1 MSFYFPYVNLK
12 YHNVIGMSA
21 DARRQKPTRRKE
33 VERSVA
39 EKKESH
45 RDEVSGG
52 TNRKERSEGGTAPII
67 NFKKSNTIGL
77 KVTSYLYGGPSSRY
91 LLTVGM

>member
-1 MSFYFPYVNLK
+1 M
-12 YHNVIGMSA
+12 IGMSA
-21 DARRQKPTRRKE
+21 DARRRKPTRRKE

-45 RDEVSGG
+45 RDEVPGG
-52 TNRKERSEGGTAPII
+52 TDRGERSGGGTAPLQ

-77 KVTSYLYGGPSSRY
+77 YILKNRRNLDNVESVSRFDTSEP
-91 LLTVGM
+91 VE